1 MKLRKR
7 ILSVVLGVALA
18 FSLAACGKTE
28 KEDTNTKEEVVEQQ
42 KDINDAKNKTSTYS
56 GGYDCFGRSKKS
68 GSGFG
73 RCLLFK

>member
-28 KEDTNTKEEVVEQQ
+28 KESIRKQQ
-42 KDINDAKNKTSTYS
+42 KKA
-56 GGYDCFGRSKKS
+56 G
-68 GSGFG
+68 
-73 RCLLFK
+73 

>member
-42 KDINDAKNKTSTYS
+42 KDINDEKQNQHIQ
-56 GGYDCFGRSKKS
+56 R
-68 GSGFG
+68 
-73 RCLLFK
+73 RI